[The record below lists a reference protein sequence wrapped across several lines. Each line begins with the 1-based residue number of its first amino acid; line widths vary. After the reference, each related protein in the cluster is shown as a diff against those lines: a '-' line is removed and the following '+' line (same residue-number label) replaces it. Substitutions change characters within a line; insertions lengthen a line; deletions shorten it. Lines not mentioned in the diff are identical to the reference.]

1 MHLYIQGGRNTAI
14 FFSFFKNMDL
24 DGSCLQKTKSPAF
37 FQSKNHWLFPRLDK
51 KKKKKKI
58 QDTSAVR
65 FYAKK

>member
-14 FFSFFKNMDL
+14 FFSFFKNTDL

-37 FQSKNHWLFPRLDK
+37 FQSKITGCSQDST
-51 KKKKKKI
+51 KKKKKI